1 MIYFFDCEVFA
12 HDWLFVFK
20 SAETGIY
27 TIIHND
33 PETLQEFMQDDDV
46 LLCGFNNKHYDQF
59 ILKAAL
65 AEASPEDIKEL
76 NDYIIGGGGGWEHPL
91 MRENRYFFKQFD
103 VFDDCQ
109 VGLSLKAIEAHLG
122 MDIQESEVDFNLDRA
137 LTDYEIDETIMYCV
151 HDVDATE
158 ELYKLRKNYLKNKLF
173 LGRAKGIP
181 DEKALYM
188 TNAKLTAA
196 YLDAHPQT
204 HTDEREYNFPDN
216 ILWEYVPAEAVK
228 FFERIHDKSIPEE
241 ELFSS
246 KLNLMIGDCQCT
258 LGFGGIHGAIPT
270 YREREEG
277 TRRIRNQDVGSYYPH
292 LMTIE
297 GYTSRAIPNSKIY
310 EDMLERRMAA
320 KKSGD
325 KATANALKLVANTTY
340 GAMLNQYNNLYD
352 PLMGRSVCITGQLR
366 LLELANHLY
375 TDCSTLRII
384 QLNTDGL
391 MVSLDCSD
399 MNKYTEICKEWQ
411 SRTGFELEEDVIK
424 EIIQKDVNNYIEIA
438 CDGNL
443 KVKGGLL
450 VRGIAPAGAFNIN
463 NNMTIIA
470 KALVDYFAKDVPVE
484 ETINNCTDLL
494 AFQIVA
500 KASGKYSRVFQ
511 IINPLNNPQ
520 EVQAQ
525 RCNRVYASKDSRL
538 GTLMKTHKETGRNA
552 KIGGLPAHCLIDN
565 NNEASIEDIDKNWY
579 IQLARK
585 YVNDFL
591 GIKPRN
597 RDTRKV
603 NSLKKE
609 ILNILEESNHAS

>member
-33 PETLQEFMQDDDV
+33 PETLQEFMRDDDV

-76 NDYIIGGGGGWEHPL
+76 NDHIIGGGGGWEHPL

-137 LTDYEIDETIMYCV
+137 LTDYEIDETVMYCV

-188 TNAKLTAA
+188 TNAKLTEA

-204 HTDEREYNFPDN
+204 HTDAREYNFPDN

-270 YREREEG
+270 YRERSGE
-277 TRRIRNQDVGSYYPH
+277 S
-292 LMTIE
+292 
-297 GYTSRAIPNSKIY
+297 
-310 EDMLERRMAA
+310 ED
-320 KKSGD
+320 
-325 KATANALKLVANTTY
+325 
-340 GAMLNQYNNLYD
+340 
-352 PLMGRSVCITGQLR
+352 
-366 LLELANHLY
+366 
-375 TDCSTLRII
+375 
-384 QLNTDGL
+384 
-391 MVSLDCSD
+391 
-399 MNKYTEICKEWQ
+399 
-411 SRTGFELEEDVIK
+411 
-424 EIIQKDVNNYIEIA
+424 
-438 CDGNL
+438 
-443 KVKGGLL
+443 
-450 VRGIAPAGAFNIN
+450 
-463 NNMTIIA
+463 
-470 KALVDYFAKDVPVE
+470 
-484 ETINNCTDLL
+484 
-494 AFQIVA
+494 
-500 KASGKYSRVFQ
+500 
-511 IINPLNNPQ
+511 
-520 EVQAQ
+520 
-525 RCNRVYASKDSRL
+525 
-538 GTLMKTHKETGRNA
+538 KT
-552 KIGGLPAHCLIDN
+552 
-565 NNEASIEDIDKNWY
+565 
-579 IQLARK
+579 
-585 YVNDFL
+585 
-591 GIKPRN
+591 
-597 RDTRKV
+597 
-603 NSLKKE
+603 
-609 ILNILEESNHAS
+609 

>member
-33 PETLQEFMQDDDV
+33 PETLQEFMRDDDV

-91 MRENRYFFKQFD
+91 MRGNRYFFKQFD

-137 LTDYEIDETIMYCV
+137 LTDYEIDETVMYCV

-204 HTDEREYNFPDN
+204 HTDEREYNFPNN

-310 EDMLERRMAA
+310 EEMLERRMAA

-340 GAMLNQYNNLYD
+340 GAMLNQYNDLYD

-384 QLNTDGL
+384 QLNTDGI
-391 MVSLDCSD
+391 MVSLLS
-399 MNKYTEICKEWQ
+399 
-411 SRTGFELEEDVIK
+411 
-424 EIIQKDVNNYIEIA
+424 
-438 CDGNL
+438 
-443 KVKGGLL
+443 
-450 VRGIAPAGAFNIN
+450 
-463 NNMTIIA
+463 
-470 KALVDYFAKDVPVE
+470 
-484 ETINNCTDLL
+484 
-494 AFQIVA
+494 
-500 KASGKYSRVFQ
+500 
-511 IINPLNNPQ
+511 
-520 EVQAQ
+520 
-525 RCNRVYASKDSRL
+525 
-538 GTLMKTHKETGRNA
+538 
-552 KIGGLPAHCLIDN
+552 LIH
-565 NNEASIEDIDKNWY
+565 I
-579 IQLARK
+579 
-585 YVNDFL
+585 
-591 GIKPRN
+591 
-597 RDTRKV
+597 
-603 NSLKKE
+603 
-609 ILNILEESNHAS
+609 

>member
-33 PETLQEFMQDDDV
+33 PETLQEFMRDDDV

-158 ELYKLRKNYLKNKLF
+158 ELYNLRKNYLKNKLF

-228 FFERIHDKSIPEE
+228 FFERIHDKSIPDE

-270 YREREEG
+270 YREREEE

-340 GAMLNQYNNLYD
+340 GAMLNQYNDLYD

-384 QLNTDGL
+384 QLNTDGI

-399 MNKYTEICKEWQ
+399 MDKYTEICKEWQ

-424 EIIQKDVNNYIEIA
+424 EIIQKDVNNYLEIA

-484 ETINNCTDLL
+484 ETINNCTDPL